1 MSGIFKQVS
10 AGGGGVS
17 TEVNAVPWSGT
28 GYNAVSGSNLTF
40 TMAQLDPNNGRAFS
54 NLFTSFRLPMLESI
68 SGSSWP
74 FAGTNF
80 NSLNAEK
87 VCVISIDSTEYGEL
101 IDGRTIRLIIPT
113 GQTNGGS
120 GPTTPPRTIELY
132 SSFVNAQN
140 WSSDNSAAGARFGNQ
155 VNQGATASPTEPS
168 TNVAFLFS
176 DQLYPPQSSSH
187 STWANGYPSVWDNA
201 GSTTPTSAPIGYGV
215 GASNTG
221 YYNLDQ
227 GSSGATGV
235 LPKTPALNTY
245 SDTPVGIAFLD
256 KGMMV
261 ITDQSIVT
269 NLLLTGMTSYVFSGD
284 SSNYSNTTASPA
296 NIFGFTGNRNDV
308 TLGAYTAS
316 TSARCEFYSFEK
328 EYLISVVCVAGENEF
343 FSTSNQTAAPTNMG
357 GAGGVTTPVSGVYDL
372 MGSQNGGQDYS
383 AYITEVGLYDANN
396 NLLAVAKPDRPIEK
410 PKSSQQT
417 FTLKFKF

>member
-1 MSGIFKQVS
+1 MSGIFKNVS

-28 GYNAVSGSNLTF
+28 GYNAISGSNLTF
-40 TMAQLDPNNGRAFS
+40 TIAQADPNNGRAFS
-54 NLFTSFRLPMLESI
+54 NLFTSFRLPLLSSI

-80 NSLNAEK
+80 NSLNAER
-87 VCVISIDSTEYGEL
+87 VCVISLDSTQYGEL
-101 IDGRTIRLIIPT
+101 IDGRTIKLIVPT
-113 GQTNGGS
+113 GQTNGSS
-120 GPTTPPRTIELY
+120 GPTTAPGTIEIY

-140 WSSDNSAAGARFGNQ
+140 WSSDNSSAGARFGNKI
-155 VNQGATASPTEPS
+155 NQGSNPSPTQPS
-168 TNVAFLFS
+168 TNIAFLFS
-176 DQLYPPQSSSH
+176 DQLYPPQSASH
-187 STWANGYPSVWDNA
+187 STWANGYPSEWGNA
-201 GSTTPTSAPIGYGV
+201 GSTTPSSAPIGYGV
-215 GASNTG
+215 GASNVG

-227 GSSGATGV
+227 GSSGSTGV

-245 SDTPVGIAFLD
+245 TDTPVGIAYLD
-256 KGMMV
+256 KGMLV

-269 NLLLTGMTSYVFSGD
+269 NLLLSGMTSFVFSGD
-284 SSNYSNTTASPA
+284 ASNYGNTGS
-296 NIFGFTGNRNDV
+296 IFGFTGNRNDV

-316 TSARCEFYSFEK
+316 TSARCEYYSFEK

-343 FSTSNQTAAPTNMG
+343 FSTSNQTAAPVNIG
-357 GAGGVTTPVSGVYDL
+357 GAGGVNTPIAGVYDL

-383 AYITEVGLYDANN
+383 AFITEVGLYDAAN